1 MAYITLTAGA
11 IAAIIAALAAAG
23 GTATGVQV
31 GNANASASSNKAL
44 ANYLRQSHPE
54 LSQSQIE
61 ALVAQYGDDGFNL
74 FNANTWTD
82 KTDRAGLEKM
92 LDDINNAYNDLGT
105 MPEFLSLDELTNIEN
120 QARGEIDAEN
130 RQILDLYDQAAGN
143 VNNLLQQQFDEN
155 NQMFADYRN
164 QALTNEAMQQQAIA
178 GSTRYELDRSKRNAI
193 IRGASAAQRLVANIN
208 TQLGMQAKSAQ
219 QSLDTSN
226 ALAQQLLAHRQAQSS
241 LRQDY
246 MNNMNQNLMNRAN
259 LLKGGAERKL
269 SYAQS
274 QMDHTLNRNQYARDA
289 WNNRV
294 NDYFQGNSLGEGIYR
309 NRYGSAANRNNN
321 NNSY

>member
-1 MAYITLTAGA
+1 MPVTLTAGA
-11 IAAIIAALAAAG
+11 IAAIIAAIAAAG
-23 GTATGVQV
+23 GAATGVQI
-31 GNANASASSNKAL
+31 GNANASESKNKSL
-44 ANYLRQSHPE
+44 ATYLRQQHPE

-61 ALVAQYGDDGFNL
+61 ALVSQYGDDGFNL
-74 FNANTWTD
+74 FNADTWAD
-82 KTDRAGLEKM
+82 KTDKAGLDKM
-92 LDDINNAYNDLGT
+92 LDDLNNAYSDLGT
-105 MPEFLSLDELTNIEN
+105 MPEFLSLDELSNIEN

-130 RQILDLYDQAAGN
+130 RQILDLYDQVASN
-143 VNNLLQQQFDEN
+143 TNNLLQQQFDEN

-193 IRGASAAQRLVANIN
+193 VRGASAAQRLVSNIN

-226 ALAQQLLAHRQAQSS
+226 ALAQQLLAHRQAQAG

-269 SYAQS
+269 GYAQS
-274 QMDHTLNRNQYARDA
+274 QMDHALNRNQYARDA

-309 NRYGSAANRNNN
+309 NRHGSAANRNNN
-321 NNSY
+321 DNSY

>member
-1 MAYITLTAGA
+1 MFISTAAALILAA
-11 IAAIIAALAAAG
+11 IAAAAG
-23 GTATGVQV
+23 GTAVGVQY
-31 GNANASASSNKAL
+31 GNSQASDAKNKNL
-44 ANYLRQSHPE
+44 KNYLRRSHPE
-54 LSQSQIE
+54 LSESQIE

-74 FNANTWTD
+74 FNADTWTD
-82 KTDRAGLEKM
+82 KTDRAGLDRM
-92 LDDINNAYNDLGT
+92 LSDIDNAYNDLGV
-105 MPEFLSLDELTNIEN
+105 MPEQLSLEELTNIEN

-130 RQILDLYDQAAGN
+130 RQILDLYDQVASN
-143 VNNLLQQQFDEN
+143 TNNLLQQQFDEN

-193 IRGASAAQRLVANIN
+193 MRGASAAQRLVSNIN

-226 ALAQQLLAHRQAQSS
+226 ALAQQLLSHRQAQAG

-246 MNNMNQNLMNRAN
+246 MNSMNQNLMNRAN

-269 SYAQS
+269 GYAQS
-274 QMDHTLNRNQYARDA
+274 QMDHALNRNQYARDA

>member
-1 MAYITLTAGA
+1 MPIISTAAALILAA
-11 IAAIIAALAAAG
+11 IAAAAG
-23 GTATGVQV
+23 GTAVGVQY
-31 GNANASASSNKAL
+31 GNSQASDAKNKNL
-44 ANYLRQSHPE
+44 KNYLRRSHPE
-54 LSQSQIE
+54 LSESQIE

-74 FNANTWTD
+74 FNADTWTD
-82 KTDRAGLEKM
+82 KTDRAGLDRM
-92 LDDINNAYNDLGT
+92 LADIDNAYNDLGY
-105 MPEFLSLDELTNIEN
+105 MPEQLSLEELTNIEN

-130 RQILDLYDQAAGN
+130 RQILDLYDQAASN
-143 VNNLLQQQFDEN
+143 TNNLLQQQFDEN

-193 IRGASAAQRLVANIN
+193 VRGASAAQRLVANIN

-226 ALAQQLLAHRQAQSS
+226 ALAQQLLAHRQAQAG

-269 SYAQS
+269 GYAQS
-274 QMDHTLNRNQYARDA
+274 QMDHALNRNQYARDA

>member
-1 MAYITLTAGA
+1 MAIISTAAALILAA
-11 IAAIIAALAAAG
+11 IAAAAG
-23 GTATGVQV
+23 GTAVGVQY
-31 GNANASASSNKAL
+31 GNSQASDAKNKNL
-44 ANYLRQSHPE
+44 KNYLRRSHPE
-54 LSQSQIE
+54 LSESQIE

-74 FNANTWTD
+74 FNADTWTD
-82 KTDRAGLEKM
+82 KTDRAGLDRM
-92 LDDINNAYNDLGT
+92 LADIDNAYNDLGV
-105 MPEFLSLDELTNIEN
+105 MPEQLSLEELTNIEN

-130 RQILDLYDQAAGN
+130 RQILDLYDQVADN
-143 VNNLLQQQFDEN
+143 TNNLLQQQFDEN

-193 IRGASAAQRLVANIN
+193 MRGASAAQRLVANIN

-226 ALAQQLLAHRQAQSS
+226 ALAQQLLAHRQAQAG

-246 MNNMNQNLMNRAN
+246 MNNMNQNIMNRAN

-274 QMDHTLNRNQYARDA
+274 QMDHALNRNQYARDA